1 MPRWT
6 LQASMKVLLI
16 NPPKT
21 NAVRS
26 EVPAVVRE
34 EGGKYPPLGLMYVQA
49 YMKAH
54 TDFEVELLD
63 ADANGLD
70 YPGLEEEV
78 KGKEP
83 DLVGVTALTHNLVDV
98 VQTVAA
104 VRRARPQAHIN
115 LGGPHVNAFPREASR
130 IEALDSL
137 TVGDGEAAFTELA
150 QRVAA
155 AKPIET
161 VPGLMVRAASGEWT
175 GVPQAGAIRDIDILP
190 FPDHS
195 ADQAKFYNIMGTASA
210 VATMVTSRG
219 CPFRCTFCSTP
230 REHYRE
236 RSAASVVDEMA
247 ACMEAG
253 VEEIYFVDDTF
264 NVHPERVTAICERI
278 VDRELKVKW
287 SCRLRIDRTTFDL
300 LERMKAAGCTR
311 VQYGVET
318 STDEGLEVLGKGIT
332 VSQVRDVIAW
342 TKKAGIPAVTYF
354 MIGCPH
360 ERTRDDVLRTIRF
373 AKELDTDMAM
383 FNVLTP
389 MPGCKLHEQGVAR
402 GVLTEQCWQ
411 GFFENPAPGFQPEVW
426 EEHLSRAELYELLD
440 AAYRSFYLRPRVI
453 LRRLWGLRSWQQLKR
468 QARAAMRMVFGRES

>member
-1 MPRWT
+1 
-6 LQASMKVLLI
+6 MKVLLI

-21 NAVRS
+21 NAIRS

-34 EGGKYPPLGLMYVQA
+34 EGGKYPPLGLMYIQA

-54 TDFEVELLD
+54 TEFGVELLD

-70 YPGLEEEV
+70 YPSLEDEV
-78 KGKEP
+78 RGREP

-98 VQTVAA
+98 VLTVAA

-115 LGGPHVNAFPREASR
+115 MGGPHVNAFPSEASR
-130 IEALDSL
+130 VEGLDSL
-137 TVGDGEAAFTELA
+137 TIGDGEATFAELA

-161 VPGLMVRAASGEWT
+161 VPGLMVKAPNGEWLR
-175 GVPQAGAIRDIDILP
+175 GPQPAVIEDLDSLP
-190 FPDHS
+190 FPDRS
-195 ADQAKFYNIMGTASA
+195 AGQAKFYNIMGTASA
-210 VATMVTSRG
+210 VATVVTSRG

-236 RSAASVVDEMA
+236 RSAQNVVDEMA
-247 ACMEAG
+247 ACRDAG
-253 VEEIYFVDDTF
+253 LTEVYFVDDTF
-264 NVHPERVTAICERI
+264 NVHPDRVMDICALI
-278 VDRELKVKW
+278 VDRQLDMKW
-287 SCRLRIDRTTFDL
+287 SCRLRIDRTTFGL
-300 LERMKAAGCTR
+300 LERMKTAGCTR

-318 STDEGLEVLGKGIT
+318 STDEGLEALGKGIS

-342 TKKAGIPAVTYF
+342 TKEARVPAATYF

-360 ERTRDDVLRTIRF
+360 ERTREDVLRTIRF
-373 AKELDTDMAM
+373 ARDLDTDMAM

-389 MPGCKLHEQGVAR
+389 MPGSKLHQSGVER
-402 GVLTEQCWQ
+402 GVLTERCWR
-411 GFFENPAPGFQPEVW
+411 GFFENPTPEFQPEVW
-426 EEHLSRAELYELLD
+426 EEHLSRAALYELLD
-440 AAYRSFYLRPRVI
+440 TAYRSFYLRPRII

-468 QARAAMRMVFGRES
+468 QGRAAMRMVLGGE